1 MPEPRDDLTVISQA
15 LNEQYDA
22 IVALSGPRDVR
33 LVNAARFL
41 CDAIDLIDVAAQAPI
56 RADNDNLVPA

>member
-1 MPEPRDDLTVISQA
+1 MPEPREDLTAISEA
-15 LNEQYDA
+15 LNAQYDA
-22 IVALSGPRDVR
+22 IVSLSGPRDVR

-56 RADNDNLVPA
+56 GADNDNLVLA